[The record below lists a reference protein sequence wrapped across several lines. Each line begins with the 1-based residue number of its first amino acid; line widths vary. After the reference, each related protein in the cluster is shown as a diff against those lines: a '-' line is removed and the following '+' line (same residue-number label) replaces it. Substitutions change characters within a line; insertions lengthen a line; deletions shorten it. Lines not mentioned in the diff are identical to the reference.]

1 MRVLII
7 IVVLILVGVLVG
19 WITFS
24 KGPDQSSINLNTGA
38 IRQDTKQ
45 AVESG
50 AQLLHRAGDK
60 MEAEASRTPDT
71 TNANRDTAPV
81 AKSHL
86 ILRIRKASERIAGYP
101 LQVWS

>member
-7 IVVLILVGVLVG
+7 VIALILVGVLVG

-24 KGPDQSSINLNTGA
+24 KGPDHSSVNIETGA

-60 MEAEASRTPDT
+60 LQTEAERTPDGST
-71 TNANRDTAPV
+71 ANRDAAP
-81 AKSHL
+81 AT
-86 ILRIRKASERIAGYP
+86 R
-101 LQVWS
+101 

>member
-7 IVVLILVGVLVG
+7 VIALILIGVLIG

-60 MEAEASRTPDT
+60 MDAEANRTPDSS
-71 TNANRDTAPV
+71 NPNRETAPV
-81 AKSHL
+81 T
-86 ILRIRKASERIAGYP
+86 R
-101 LQVWS
+101 

>member
-7 IVVLILVGVLVG
+7 VVALILVGVLVG
-19 WITFS
+19 WITFH
-24 KGPDQSSINLNTGA
+24 KGPDQSSININTGA

-60 MEAEASRTPDT
+60 MDAEAKRTPDAST
-71 TNANRDTAPV
+71 SDTNRETAPV
-81 AKSHL
+81 T
-86 ILRIRKASERIAGYP
+86 R
-101 LQVWS
+101 